1 MILTMKYGY
10 GKRKSLTINK
20 VESSTRPIYT
30 LGSLLPTA
38 YRPTTYGTAQKLG
51 LSLST
56 QLKPTRTAFE
66 PSFYAQATTTPTNL
80 KKSLADR
87 SVRSLFDLAHL
98 EQ

>member
-1 MILTMKYGY
+1 
-10 GKRKSLTINK
+10 
-20 VESSTRPIYT
+20 
-30 LGSLLPTA
+30 LLPTA

-66 PSFYAQATTTPTNL
+66 PFFYVQPISTPTNL
-80 KKSLADR
+80 EKSLVDR